1 MALTMPTACFC
12 GRLCASSRHGLA
24 RRDQRFEIS
33 TMSRDDDA
41 DFRPRTGRIR
51 DQGRPSGRRSLSFV
65 DEVMKA
71 AAKANG
77 GPLTHA
83 QITRGKRR
91 GGVSGKGRCS
101 RIGRGQ
107 AAADRLKLQAVGRS
121 TDQRQRRVVVKV
133 RIVRH
138 RIGSGAAGAH
148 LRYIQRDGTTRD
160 GERGQLYGPKRDQ
173 EDGRTF
179 VERGEDDRHSF
190 RIIVAP
196 EDGDRLS
203 DLRGF
208 TRDVMSQ
215 METDLGTKLDWVAVD
230 HYNTGHPHTHVVIRG
245 RDDLGKD
252 LIIAQDYITDGVRL
266 RAQERATLELGPETD
281 RELRDKL
288 QAEITAER
296 FTRIDRAMIEE
307 APERVLDMRPEAG
320 QVHADFD
327 RTLRVGRLQILKR
340 YGLAREHEP
349 GIWTISEK
357 LEPTMRA
364 LGERGDIVKAINRAL
379 TDRGQERAMGQY
391 VIHGE
396 DEQQPVVGRVI
407 GKRLTDE
414 LGDRVAL
421 IVDGVDGRTHHV
433 ALGDK
438 AVAQDAPMGSI
449 VEIGRAPVGPRPSD
463 RNIAALAADSG
474 MYRPSEHRAI
484 AEAGVIRV
492 PGVDVDGYIQSHVR
506 RLEALR
512 RAGIVERLN
521 ADHWSIPA
529 DYEARATAYDATQS
543 RRMNLRVL
551 SSYDLDRQITS
562 DGATWLD
569 RELVSSNRTP
579 LVRAGFGAEVSRA
592 LDRRKDSLVDQG
604 FASRTPEGG
613 VRAPRDLL
621 SRLEQQEIT
630 RVGPEMA
637 KARGLTFKPAEAG
650 NYVSGT
656 LVGAVNLGSGKFAMI
671 DDGLGFSL
679 VPWQPVLEQRLG
691 RHVTGVAMPVGG
703 IDWTFGRSRGIGL

>member
-1 MALTMPTACFC
+1 
-12 GRLCASSRHGLA
+12 
-24 RRDQRFEIS
+24 
-33 TMSRDDDA
+33 MSRDDA
-41 DFRPRTGRIR
+41 SDFRPRTGRIR
-51 DQGRPSGRRSLSFV
+51 DRGGPTARRSQSFV
-65 DEVMKA
+65 DQVMKA

-83 QITRGKRR
+83 QITGGKRR
-91 GGVSGKGRCS
+91 GTASGKGRCS

-107 AAADRLKLQAVGRS
+107 AAADRLKRQAAERTPG
-121 TDQRQRRVVVKV
+121 QRQRRVVVKA
-133 RIVRH
+133 RIVR
-138 RIGSGAAGAH
+138 RKLGSGAAGAH

-160 GERGQLYGPKRDQ
+160 GERGHLYGPERDQ
-173 EDGRTF
+173 EDGRAF
-179 VERGEDDRHSF
+179 VERGDSDRHSF
-190 RIIVAP
+190 RVIVAP

-208 TRDVMSQ
+208 TRDVMTQ
-215 METDLGTKLDWVAVD
+215 MEVDLGTQLDWVAVD
-230 HYNTGHPHTHVVIRG
+230 HYNTGHPHSHVVIRG
-245 RDDLGKD
+245 KDDLGKD
-252 LIIAQDYITDGVRL
+252 LIIAQDYVTDGVRL

-281 RELRDKL
+281 LELREKL
-288 QAEITAER
+288 RAEIAAER

-307 APERVLDMRPEAG
+307 APDRLFDVRPEAG
-320 QVHADFD
+320 QVRADFD
-327 RTLRVGRLQILKR
+327 RTLRVGRLLTLQR
-340 YGLAREHEP
+340 YGLAHEIEP
-349 GIWTISEK
+349 GVWTISEK

-379 TDRGQERAMGQY
+379 TDRGLERGMDRY
-391 VIHGE
+391 VLHGE
-396 DEQQPVVGRVI
+396 QMQQPVIGRVI

-438 AVAQDAPMGSI
+438 AVARDAPMGSI
-449 VEIGRAPVGPRPSD
+449 VEIGRAPAGPRASD
-463 RNIAALAADSG
+463 RNIAALAMDAG
-474 MYRPSEHRAI
+474 VYRPSEHRAV
-484 AEAGVIRV
+484 AEAGHVRI
-492 PGVDVDGYIQSHVR
+492 PGGDYDGYIESHVR

-512 RAGIVERLN
+512 RAGIVERLD
-521 ADHWSIPA
+521 ADRWAIPS
-529 DYEARATAYDATQS
+529 DYEARAAAYDTAQS

-551 SSYDLDRQITS
+551 STFDLERQITS

-579 LVRAGFGAEVSRA
+579 LTQAGFGAEVSQA
-592 LDRRKDSLVDQG
+592 MERRKDSLVDQG
-604 FASRTPEGG
+604 LATCTSEGG
-613 VRAPRDLL
+613 TRAPKDLIT
-621 SRLEQQEIT
+621 RLEQQEIA

-637 KARGLTFKPAEAG
+637 KARGLIFKPAEVG

-656 LVGAVNLGSGKFAMI
+656 LVGATNLGSGKFAMI

-691 RHVTGVAMPVGG
+691 RQVTGVAMPGGG
-703 IDWTFGRSRGIGL
+703 IDWTFGRSRGLGL